1 MKVAVLL
8 GGMSREREVSLKTGK
23 AVIDAVRALGHQP
36 IPIDPGRGVARD
48 LVDSDADIV
57 FIALHGRWGEDG
69 TIQGLL
75 EILGMPY
82 TGSGVLASAAAMD
95 KIFTKRIFRSTGLPT
110 PDFMVRTMN
119 KKPDQIEHSS
129 FSTHHSSFPP
139 PPFPPPYV
147 VKPAR
152 EGSSLGM
159 SFVDDPRDLPGAV
172 QTAFLHDASVLVEA
186 QVHGVEI
193 TVGVIG
199 NDHPEA
205 LPAIEIAPKSGRYDY
220 ASKYTVGATEYIIPP
235 RLPEVVIADCRALAL
250 QAHRALGCSG
260 LSRIDMIVGESGIE
274 LLEVNTIP
282 GMTETSLLPKAAAAA
297 GIPFPELIGRIIRWG
312 MEARG

>member
-1 MKVAVLL
+1 M
-8 GGMSREREVSLKTGK
+8 MNDES
-23 AVIDAVRALGHQP
+23 
-36 IPIDPGRGVARD
+36 
-48 LVDSDADIV
+48 
-57 FIALHGRWGEDG
+57 
-69 TIQGLL
+69 GL
-75 EILGMPY
+75 
-82 TGSGVLASAAAMD
+82 
-95 KIFTKRIFRSTGLPT
+95 
-110 PDFMVRTMN
+110 MN
-119 KKPDQIEHSS
+119 KKPDQGDHPS
-129 FSTHHSSFPP
+129 FITTLRGPTQAFGGAHHSSFPH

-172 QTAFLHDASVLVEA
+172 QTALLHDASVLVEA

-199 NDHPEA
+199 NEHPEA

-260 LSRIDMIVGESGIE
+260 LSRVDMIVGESGIE

-297 GIPFPELIGRIIRWG
+297 GIPFPDLIGRIIRWG